1 MNDTILSVAPHE
13 PAYPELLKQAA
24 GHPET
29 LYVIGK
35 LPEPCRTAIAI
46 VGTRKASPEGLK
58 LARTIARTL
67 SSAGVSIISGL
78 ALGIDG
84 AAHEGALEG
93 GTPTFA
99 VLGNGIGSIY
109 PPAHETLAKRIL
121 ENGGGLISEYPK
133 DTPAFP
139 AHFLERNRIVSGL
152 SRAIVVI
159 EAPARSGAL
168 STARH
173 AAEQGRDVFVLPG
186 GASDQ
191 AYLGSHF
198 LIREGARLVRNAAD
212 ILLDLEL
219 EPAAPNPENP
229 PHPLLLIIQKNP
241 HGISVEKLGEISLFS
256 PDELAASLT
265 LLELEGTIHEQN
277 GLFFAS

>member
-1 MNDTILSVAPHE
+1 M
-13 PAYPELLKQAA
+13 
-24 GHPET
+24 
-29 LYVIGK
+29 
-35 LPEPCRTAIAI
+35 
-46 VGTRKASPEGLK
+46 VGTRKASPQGLK

-67 SSAGVSIISGL
+67 SGAGVSIISGL

-93 GTPTFA
+93 GAPTYA

-109 PPAHETLAKRIL
+109 PPAHENLAKRIL
-121 ENGGGLISEYPK
+121 EQGGGLISEYPK
-133 DTPAFP
+133 NTPAFP
-139 AHFLERNRIVSGL
+139 AHFLERNRIISGL

-173 AAEQGRDVFVLPG
+173 AAEQGREVFVLPG
-186 GASDQ
+186 GASDR

-198 LIREGARLVRNAAD
+198 LIREGARLVRDATD
-212 ILLDLEL
+212 ILADLGL
-219 EPAAPNPENP
+219 EPVAPNPDNP

-241 HGISVEKLGEISLFS
+241 RGVSAEKLGEISLFS
-256 PDELAASLT
+256 PDELMAALT